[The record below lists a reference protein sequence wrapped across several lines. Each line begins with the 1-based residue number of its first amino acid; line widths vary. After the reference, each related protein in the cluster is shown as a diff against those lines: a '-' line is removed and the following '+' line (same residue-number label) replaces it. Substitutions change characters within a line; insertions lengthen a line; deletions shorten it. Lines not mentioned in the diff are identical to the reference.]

1 MKRWV
6 MGLIGVSACLV
17 AGGAHADCGPLLAGL
32 SRAVQAGDFEGAE
45 REVTRVRNAGF
56 DCRAGDKIV
65 ARRILASALVK
76 EAERLRGDPGRRAD
90 LLRRAV
96 RQEVSWK
103 AAQALGRLQ
112 MGEKDYA
119 GAAETLQLALNK
131 VAENAEAIS
140 HGEPETEADP
150 TKVELVDLTRR
161 AEEATHL
168 AATMPGGRLVQ
179 PPVTRS
185 GAIGGV
191 FNEGTNRDAQAFR
204 EPVPILFEFRSD
216 ELTGDGRKAADIL
229 VAAMQ
234 QLAPDTIAVTG
245 HTDKVGSDE
254 FNMAL
259 SLKRARRVADHLK
272 ANGVKASISVV
283 GKGKTEPRKLS
294 ADAGYTE
301 QQIDD
306 LNRRVEFSWK

>member
-1 MKRWV
+1 MKLWV
-6 MGLIGVSACLV
+6 MALIGIAAGLMAGSAR
-17 AGGAHADCGPLLAGL
+17 ADCRPLLDGV
-32 SRAVQAGDFEGAE
+32 SRAAKAGDFESAE
-45 REVTRVRNAGF
+45 RGVTRVRDSGF
-56 DCRAGDKIV
+56 ECRPADNRAAK
-65 ARRILASALVK
+65 RILATALL
-76 EAERLRGDPGRRAD
+76 EQAERLRGEPSRRVD

-96 RQEVSWK
+96 QQEVSWK
-103 AAQALGRLQ
+103 AAQALGWLR
-112 MGEKDYA
+112 MSEKDYA

-131 VAENAEAIS
+131 VAENAEAAT
-140 HGEPETEADP
+140 HGEAETEAAP
-150 TKVELVDLTRR
+150 TRTELQELTRR

-168 AATMPGGRLVQ
+168 AASMPDGRLVQ
-179 PPVTRS
+179 PPMTRS

-204 EPVPILFEFRSD
+204 EPVPILFKSGSD
-216 ELTGDGRKAADIL
+216 ELIGDDRKAADIL
-229 VAAMQ
+229 VGAMI
-234 QLAPDTIAVTG
+234 QLAPDRIVVTG

-272 ANGVKASISVV
+272 ANGVKASIEVV

-294 ADAGYTE
+294 ADAGYTAT
-301 QQIDD
+301 QIDD

>member
-6 MGLIGVSACLV
+6 MGLVGVSVCLM
-17 AGGAHADCGPLLAGL
+17 AGAAHADCRPLLD
-32 SRAVQAGDFEGAE
+32 AVGRLAKAGDFDGAE
-45 REVTRVRNAGF
+45 REVKRVRDSGF
-56 DCRAGDKIV
+56 DCRPADNRAAK
-65 ARRILASALVK
+65 RIFAAALVNA
-76 EAERLRGDPGRRAD
+76 AEQLRGEPSRRSD

-96 RQEVSWK
+96 QLEVSWK
-103 AAQALGRLQ
+103 AAQALGRLR
-112 MGEKDYA
+112 MNEKDYA

-131 VAENAEAIS
+131 VAENAEAVA
-140 HGEPETEADP
+140 HGEAETETAP
-150 TKVELVDLTRR
+150 TRAELQDLTRR

-179 PPVTRS
+179 PPMTRS

-216 ELTGDGRKAADIL
+216 DLTGDGRKAADIL
-229 VAAMQ
+229 AAAMI
-234 QLAPDTIAVTG
+234 QLAPDRIVVTG
-245 HTDKVGSDE
+245 HTDKVGGDE

-272 ANGVKASISVV
+272 ANGVKAAIEVV